1 MILILFFLEKDRV
14 RCLISGCGT
23 VNRAVA
29 SKTRRPGFESSHR
42 QLLLNNYLLLTV
54 CRKDENKLKETGTGP
69 FFKKIGKVQSCC
81 T

>member
-42 QLLLNNYLLLTV
+42 QLLLNNYLLLTA
-54 CRKDENKLKETGTGP
+54 CRKDENKQINDGKCKGLTLKEG
-69 FFKKIGKVQSCC
+69 
-81 T
+81 